1 MALVAPLTL
10 ATTAAEGK
18 AELADLKILPIWAL
32 LHEIELKNHQDMV
45 FNFSSNLLSLKK

>member
-18 AELADLKILPIWAL
+18 AEVVDLKILPICAHL
-32 LHEIELKNHQDMV
+32 LEIEL
-45 FNFSSNLLSLKK
+45 